1 MASGIRSIYLIVK
14 ISNESRPITIIVKED
29 NSDFDLS
36 AEMKAVLDES
46 ILEDESSYLSAK
58 KSINQIKKGL

>member
-1 MASGIRSIYLIVK
+1 
-14 ISNESRPITIIVKED
+14 VKED